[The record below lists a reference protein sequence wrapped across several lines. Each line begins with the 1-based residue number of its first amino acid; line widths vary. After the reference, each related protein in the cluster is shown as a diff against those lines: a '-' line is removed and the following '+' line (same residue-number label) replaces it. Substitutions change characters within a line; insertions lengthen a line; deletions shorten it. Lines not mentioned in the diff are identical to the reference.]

1 MIPVDEVDVSI
12 AGRAEQHGIAQG
24 ATGGRVS
31 GGIFGA
37 KVRFHLDDASC
48 EFRGRAVSDQ
58 DFAQELPGY
67 AAGFAGEEGAS
78 ERMDFG

>member
-1 MIPVDEVDVSI
+1 MIPIDEVDVGM
-12 AGRAEQHGIAQG
+12 AGWAEQHGIAQG

-31 GGIFGA
+31 GGIVGA

-48 EFRGRAVSDQ
+48 EFCGGLVSDQ
-58 DFAQELPGY
+58 DLTQELAGY
-67 AAGFAGEEGAS
+67 AAGITGEEGAS